1 MYSNNFFTQS
11 SPGIQ
16 YDRGSVL
23 WGPRQTELIMWSNTP
38 KHLEVISNTQSWLEF
53 LIMWLAIVCQ
63 AISKMACCVGCI
75 ENPEVEFDFLP
86 TPNFTMQA
94 IQTLD

>member
-1 MYSNNFFTQS
+1 
-11 SPGIQ
+11 
-16 YDRGSVL
+16 
-23 WGPRQTELIMWSNTP
+23 
-38 KHLEVISNTQSWLEF
+38 
-53 LIMWLAIVCQ
+53 
-63 AISKMACCVGCI
+63 MACCVGCI